1 MKKIIT
7 LISIAFIYTM
17 SCFAQK
23 GTGVDLNKL
32 SKEERKKIES
42 AELFYSEQNYLRA
55 LPLYAEVYNVHQSEL
70 YLKYRT
76 GICYLYKSDEKEK
89 AITLLKEVEQANPKT
104 TDINFYLGRAYH
116 LNYKFDEAIA
126 TFNKYL
132 LEAPAINQRLLT
144 ERYIE
149 NSKNGKAFI
158 ELKIQCEIENA
169 GNTINTENQEY
180 VPVISSDESILIYT
194 YTGPNSTGG
203 LMDAD
208 FNPDPNGN
216 FYEDVFIA
224 YRVGNSWQTP
234 QSIGS
239 NINTKNHDASI
250 ALSADGQKLF
260 IYHSTTEDGGDIYMS
275 TLKGEVWGVPEPLNA
290 NINTKYWEG
299 SVSLSADEQ
308 TLYFASERPDGHGG
322 KDIYMSKKQAD
333 GTWGKA
339 QNLGPKVNTKFNDDS
354 PFIHPDGITLF
365 LSSEGHNS
373 IGGYDILYTTFKEND
388 WNVPTNLGYPIN
400 TTEDERFYVLTADGE
415 HGYFSSDRKGGFGQ
429 QDIYRVNPGFF
440 GEKPILALVVGVVTA
455 DNKPVDATINITNAE
470 TGEKQGSYHS
480 NSSSGKYLIALTPGN
495 NYKVA
500 IEVEG
505 YEAQFQYVNV
515 KSLET
520 FVQVQ
525 QDFNLVAKNSENST
539 IKESTEVIQTQI
551 NEQVKRYNEEK
562 NAEVYEARV
571 YQELLKKY
579 GDVKNDS
586 TEFIVEIGTFEN
598 PSDFNPEKLVGLGE
612 IKKRVDDKGNTTYSI
627 GPFKSLLE
635 AEIFKYKVADKDTSL
650 HNIVVTILDKGQRKI
665 VQQYY
670 SKEYT
675 RKDYVKPTD
684 TKVIKKKDD
693 IIALNSGEPLKN
705 LQKDEGKTEI
715 SGLTYKVEI
724 GAVNNPSEFK
734 LQYLEKY
741 GKIESKKYPDGT
753 TRYTFGP
760 FKTLAEAEAFKT
772 SLVEKEA
779 EAAKSF
785 VTVFFF
791 GARKTL
797 EEHLSPCNPNAPTDF
812 TSFVGKDLNDKAVY
826 AQLIEQ
832 AGNNCAEGLTFRVQ
846 IGAYRMPKNFKH
858 KNLNS
863 LEPPPALVTPYPDG
877 ITRFTMR
884 EFTTIKDAEAF
895 RQECIRLGTTDAWI
909 TAMYQGKRMLLQELI
924 ANNFFNKKIN

>member
-55 LPLYAEVYNVHQSEL
+55 LPLYAEVYNAHQSEL

-169 GNTINTENQEY
+169 GNTVNTENQEY

-203 LMDAD
+203 LMDDD

-275 TLKGEVWGVPEPLNA
+275 ALKGEVWGVPEPLNS

-308 TLYFASERPDGHGG
+308 TLYFASERPDGYGG

-339 QNLGPKVNTKFNDDS
+339 QNLGPKVNTKYNDDS

-373 IGGYDILYTTFKEND
+373 IGGYDILYTTFKDNN
-388 WNVPTNLGYPIN
+388 WNTPTNLGYPIN

-455 DNKPVDATINITNAE
+455 DNKPVDATINVANAE

-480 NSSSGKYLIALTPGN
+480 NSSTGKYLIALTPGN
-495 NYKVA
+495 NYKVG

-505 YEAQFQYVNV
+505 YEEQFQYVNV

-525 QDFNLVAKNSENST
+525 QDFNLVAKKSETSSV
-539 IKESTEVIQTQI
+539 KESTDVIQNQI

-586 TEFIVEIGTFEN
+586 TEFNVEIGTFEN

-612 IKKRVDDKGNTTYSI
+612 IKKRVDHKGNTTYSI

-650 HNIVVTILDKGQRKI
+650 HNIVVTISDKGQRKI
-665 VQQYY
+665 IQQYY

-684 TKVIKKKDD
+684 TKVIKKKNN
-693 IIALNSGEPLKN
+693 IIALNSGEPLNN

-724 GAVNNPSEFK
+724 AAVDNPSDFK
-734 LQYLEKY
+734 MQYLEKY
-741 GKIESKKYPDGT
+741 GKIESKKYPDGKI
-753 TRYTFGP
+753 RYTFGP
-760 FKTLAEAEAFKT
+760 FKTLSDADAFKK
-772 SLVEKEA
+772 LLLEKEA
-779 EAAKSF
+779 EASKSF

-797 EEHLSPCNPNAPTDF
+797 EEHLNPCNPNAPTDF
-812 TSFVGKDLNDKAVY
+812 TSFVGKDLNDKTVY
-826 AQLIEQ
+826 AQLIEL